1 MPRKHLIASG
11 INKKQQSQ
19 AKIWNKLAKEIKAAA
34 KVGGTNPESNP
45 RLKAA
50 IDKALQNNLSRDSI
64 DRNINGATKDK
75 DNQTDYLFEI
85 YGPKGLAIIVMGL
98 TDNQNRLLS
107 SLKGYLSK
115 LKADIATPNSVKMNF
130 KYCGEIIIPLTKE
143 NEVEKNQEANDYE
156 LMVLEQCMELG
167 IDDVDVVIN
176 DDCLQV
182 LTTPKDFYLVRDKL
196 KTSNLNLTSSEIKY
210 IPNEYIDLDNDNYE
224 KLNRFLDSCEEDD
237 DIQWV
242 VTNFGEVI

>member
-34 KVGGTNPESNP
+34 KVGGPNPEANP

-64 DRNINGATKDK
+64 DRNINGASKDK
-75 DNQTDYLFEI
+75 DNQVDYLFEV
-85 YGPKGLAIIVMGL
+85 YGPKGLAIIVQGL
-98 TDNQNRLLS
+98 TDNQNRLIS

-115 LKADIATPNSVKMNF
+115 LKAEIATPNSVKMNF
-130 KYCGEIIIPLTKE
+130 KYCGEIIVPLKQESESERKTEAE
-143 NEVEKNQEANDYE
+143 NIE
-156 LMVLEQCMELG
+156 LKALEICMEVNV
-167 IDDVDVVIN
+167 DEVDVIIN
-176 DDCLQV
+176 DDCVQI
-182 LTTPKDFYLVRDKL
+182 LTTPKEFYVVRDAMSK
-196 KTSNLNLTSSEIKY
+196 SGIEILNSEVKY
-210 IPNEYIDLDNDNYE
+210 IPNDYVDLDNENYE
-224 KLNRFLDSCEEDD
+224 RLNRFLGSCEEDD

>member
-64 DRNINGATKDK
+64 DRNINGASKDK
-75 DNQTDYLFEI
+75 ENQNDYFFEI
-85 YGPKGLAIIVMGL
+85 YGPKGLAIMVQGL

-107 SLKGYLSK
+107 SLNGYLSK
-115 LKADIATPNSVKMNF
+115 LNGNIATPNSVKINF
-130 KYCGEIIIPLTKE
+130 KYAGEILIELKKE
-143 NEVEKNQEANDYE
+143 NNNLEKWFEDIEIKIMEKCLDSN
-156 LMVLEQCMELG
+156 LEI
-167 IDDVDVVIN
+167 IDIILN
-176 DDCLQV
+176 DDCVQV
-182 LTTPKDFYLVRDKL
+182 LTTPNDLYKIRDIL
-196 KTSNLNLTSSEIKY
+196 KNENIQIISSEIKY
-210 IPNEYIDLDNDNYE
+210 IPNDYINLDKDNFDKLE
-224 KLNRFLDSCEEDD
+224 KFLFSCEEDD

-242 VTNFGEVI
+242 VTNFGEVE

>member
-64 DRNINGATKDK
+64 DRNINGANKDK
-75 DNQTDYLFEI
+75 ENQNDYFFEI
-85 YGPKGLAIIVMGL
+85 YGPKGLAIMVQGL

-107 SLKGYLSK
+107 SLNGYLSK
-115 LKADIATPNSVKMNF
+115 LNASIATPNSVKINF
-130 KYCGEIIIPLTKE
+130 KYAGEILIELTSE
-143 NEVEKNQEANDYE
+143 NNNVEKWFEDIE
-156 LMVLEQCMELG
+156 LKIMEKCLDSNLEI
-167 IDDVDVVIN
+167 IDIILN
-176 DDCLQV
+176 DDCVQV
-182 LTTPKDFYLVRDKL
+182 LTVPNDLYKTRDIL
-196 KTSNLNLTSSEIKY
+196 KNENISIISSEIKY
-210 IPNEYIDLDNDNYE
+210 IPNDYINLDKDNFE
-224 KLNRFLDSCEEDD
+224 KLERFLFSCEEDD

-242 VTNFGEVI
+242 VTNFGEVE

>member
-34 KVGGTNPESNP
+34 KVGGPNPEANP

-64 DRNINGATKDK
+64 DRNINGASKDK
-75 DNQTDYLFEI
+75 DNQIDYFFEI
-85 YGPKGLAIIVMGL
+85 YGPKGLAIMVQGL

-107 SLKGYLSK
+107 SLNGYLSK
-115 LKADIATPNSVKMNF
+115 LSGSIATPNSVKINF
-130 KYCGEIIIPLTKE
+130 KYCGEILIELDNSSNDIKKWFNNIELKVMEKCIEENLEIVDIIL
-143 NEVEKNQEANDYE
+143 
-156 LMVLEQCMELG
+156 
-167 IDDVDVVIN
+167 N
-176 DDCLQV
+176 DDCVQV
-182 LTTPKDFYLVRDKL
+182 LTQPNDLYKTRDILSKENI
-196 KTSNLNLTSSEIKY
+196 KIVSSEIKY
-210 IPNEYIDLDNDNYE
+210 IPNDYINLDNQNFE
-224 KLNRFLDSCEEDD
+224 KLEKFLSSCEDDD

-242 VTNFGEVI
+242 VTNFGEVE